1 MSITTVKLDSGIKY
15 AFRRISSPVAYCALS
30 IKAGTRDEAEDSNGV
45 AHLVEHMLFKGTKS
59 KGAKRINNLLESL
72 GGELNAYTTKEET
85 VIHATVLKEDISKAV
100 ELLSDLAFNS
110 MFPEK
115 ELLKERDIVLEEID
129 SYKDTPSEQIFDDF
143 DQYIFG
149 THPLSRPILGT
160 PKSVKRLNVSD
171 VKNFVEQNY
180 YPANMSFSIVADISA
195 EKGAVLVNRYF
206 GEERRGAEALLS
218 GERPS
223 EDSLQ
228 VQDKSIPN
236 GQVRGDRQ
244 ISAEQNLFVSSAGHS
259 SSVVCPTGELG
270 LGGTIKKISKK
281 THQAHCV
288 MGSPAYTYYDGR
300 RVALALLTNIL
311 GGPALNSRLN
321 QSLRER
327 YALVYTVDASYT
339 PYSDTGLFTIYF
351 GSDKGSIDKSLGVV
365 RKELDR
371 LIGKD
376 MSEASL
382 KSAKKQLLGQL
393 AIANDNAEARCLS
406 MGKSLLVFGK
416 TESMESIR
424 EKIWAVTVSDIRG
437 VAEDILSKEKMFT
450 LIYM

>member
-1 MSITTVKLDSGIKY
+1 MSITVIKLDSGIRY
-15 AFRRISSPVAYCALS
+15 AFRRVSSPVAYCALT
-30 IKAGTRDEAEDSNGV
+30 IKAGTRDEKEELNGV

-110 MFPEK
+110 IFPEK

-143 DQYIFG
+143 DSYIFDS
-149 THPLSRPILGT
+149 HPLSKPILGT
-160 PKSVKRLNVSD
+160 PKSVKKLGVSD

-180 YPANMSFSIVADISA
+180 RPFNMSFSIVADISA
-195 EKGAVLVNRYF
+195 EKGATLVNRYF
-206 GEERRGAEALLS
+206 GEGRLEDGKSANLHLS
-218 GERPS
+218 E
-223 EDSLQ
+223 EL
-228 VQDKSIPN
+228 
-236 GQVRGDRQ
+236 
-244 ISAEQNLFVSSAGHS
+244 HS
-259 SSVVCPTGELG
+259 SGGLHHCQAVENSALFTENN
-270 LGGTIKKISKK
+270 LGGTIKKVSKK
-281 THQAHCV
+281 TYQAHCV
-288 MGSPAYTYYDGR
+288 MGSLAYTYYDDC
-300 RVALALLTNIL
+300 RVALALLTNIV

-321 QSLRER
+321 QSLREK

-351 GSDKGSIDKSLGVV
+351 GADKGSIDKALSVV

-371 LIGKD
+371 LIEKGI
-376 MSEASL
+376 SETSL

-406 MGKSLLVFGK
+406 MGKSLLVFDDVE
-416 TESMESIR
+416 TMESLR
-424 EKIWAVTVSDIRG
+424 EKIWAVTASDIRG
-437 VAEDILSKEKMFT
+437 IAEDILGKEKMFT
-450 LIYM
+450 LIYV

>member
-1 MSITTVKLDSGIKY
+1 MFLILSLIMAITTIKLDSGIRY
-15 AFRRISSPVAYCALS
+15 AFRRISSPVAYCALT
-30 IKAGTRDEAEDSNGV
+30 IKAGTRDEKEDFNGV

-110 MFPEK
+110 IFPEK
-115 ELLKERDIVLEEID
+115 ELLKEREIVLEEID

-143 DQYIFG
+143 DSYIFG
-149 THPLSRPILGT
+149 SHPLSKPILGT
-160 PKSVKRLNVSD
+160 PKSIKKLGVSD
-171 VKNFVEQNY
+171 VKNFVIQNY
-180 YPANMSFSIVADISA
+180 RPFNMSFSIVADISA
-195 EKGAVLVNRYF
+195 EKGAMLVNRYF
-206 GEERRGAEALLS
+206 GEGNREVELAEGKSVNIYLPNEQLPAENLS
-218 GERPS
+218 NYEVAKQLS
-223 EDSLQ
+223 H
-228 VQDKSIPN
+228 N
-236 GQVRGDRQ
+236 
-244 ISAEQNLFVSSAGHS
+244 N
-259 SSVVCPTGELG
+259 
-270 LGGTIKKISKK
+270 LGGTIKKVSKK

-288 MGSPAYTYYDGR
+288 MGSPAYTYYDNR

-321 QSLRER
+321 QSLREK

-351 GSDKGSIDKSLGVV
+351 GADKGSIDKALNVV

-371 LIGKD
+371 LIEND
-376 MSEASL
+376 MSETSL

-406 MGKSLLVFGK
+406 MGKSLLVFNNVE
-416 TESMESIR
+416 TMESLR
-424 EKIWAVTVSDIRG
+424 EKIWAVTASDIRG
-437 VAEDILSKEKMFT
+437 IAGDILGKEKMFT
-450 LIYM
+450 LIYI

>member
-1 MSITTVKLDSGIKY
+1 MSITTVKLDSGIRY

-30 IKAGTRDEAEDSNGV
+30 IKAGTRDEVDGLNGV

-110 MFPEK
+110 IFPEK

-143 DQYIFG
+143 DKYIFG
-149 THPLSRPILGT
+149 THPLAGPILGT
-160 PKSVKRLNVSD
+160 PASVKRLNVSD
-171 VKNFVEQNY
+171 VKNFVKQNY
-180 YPANMSFSIVADISA
+180 YPANMSFSIVADITA
-195 EKGAVLVNRYF
+195 ERGAMLVNRYF
-206 GEERRGAEALLS
+206 EDSCCRATEGLS
-218 GERPS
+218 GEQLPEKELSGTQLPKKGLANRVAESKS
-223 EDSLQ
+223 EID
-228 VQDKSIPN
+228 
-236 GQVRGDRQ
+236 
-244 ISAEQNLFVSSAGHS
+244 
-259 SSVVCPTGELG
+259 
-270 LGGTIKKISKK
+270 LGGTVKSISKK

-288 MGSPAYTYYDGR
+288 MGSPAYTYYDDR
-300 RVALALLTNIL
+300 RIALALLTNII

-321 QSLRER
+321 QLLREK

-351 GSDKGSIDKSLGVV
+351 GADKGSIDKALNVV

-371 LIGKD
+371 LIEKD
-376 MSEASL
+376 MSETSL

-406 MGKSLLVFGK
+406 MGKSLLVFNDV
-416 TESMESIR
+416 ESMESIR
-424 EKIWAVTVSDIRG
+424 EKIWAVTAPDIRG
-437 VAEDILSKEKMFT
+437 IAKDILSREKIFT
-450 LIYM
+450 LIYL

>member
-1 MSITTVKLDSGIKY
+1 MSITTVKLDSGIRY

-30 IKAGTRDEAEDSNGV
+30 IKAGTRDEAEGSNGV

-110 MFPEK
+110 IFPEK
-115 ELLKERDIVLEEID
+115 ELLKEREIILEEID

-143 DQYIFG
+143 DCNIFG
-149 THPLSRPILGT
+149 AHPLSRPILGT
-160 PKSVKRLNVSD
+160 PKSVKKLGVSD
-171 VKNFVEQNY
+171 VKSFVRQNY
-180 YPANMSFSIVADISA
+180 YPANMSFSIVADMPA
-195 EKGAVLVNRYF
+195 EKGAMLVNRYF
-206 GEERRGAEALLS
+206 EEGRCGA
-218 GERPS
+218 
-223 EDSLQ
+223 
-228 VQDKSIPN
+228 N
-236 GQVRGDRQ
+236 GQIEDVCLG
-244 ISAEQNLFVSSAGHS
+244 EQFSGGKLLAGEFNPGG
-259 SSVVCPTGELG
+259 VV
-270 LGGTIKKISKK
+270 KRISKK

-288 MGSPAYTYYDGR
+288 MGSPAYTYYDDR
-300 RVALALLTNIL
+300 RIALALLTNIL

-351 GSDKGSIDKSLGVV
+351 GADKGSIDKALNVV
-365 RKELDR
+365 RKELDK
-371 LIGKD
+371 LIEKD
-376 MSEASL
+376 LSDASL

-393 AIANDNAEARCLS
+393 AIANDNAEARCLT
-406 MGKSLLVFGK
+406 MGKSLLVFEEI
-416 TESMESIR
+416 ESMASIR
-424 EKIWAVTVSDIRG
+424 EKIWAVTAADISDIAR
-437 VAEDILSKEKMFT
+437 DIFDKEKIFT
-450 LIYM
+450 LIYS